1 MEEKKN
7 NVPKSRPTPP
17 PPPPPRPKTAVQ
29 PVQNQQARPQMPQ
42 PQVQTQNNA
51 YVQPVQAGTNN
62 SNKKLND
69 KKEQKEIGEMERI
82 KGKSGS
88 GFLTAL
94 YWISFVLALGAIGLL
109 IYMLIR

>member
-1 MEEKKN
+1 
-7 NVPKSRPTPP
+7 
-17 PPPPPRPKTAVQ
+17 
-29 PVQNQQARPQMPQ
+29 MPQ

-51 YVQPVQAGTNN
+51 YVQPVQAGANN
-62 SNKKLND
+62 SNKNLND
-69 KKEQKEIGEMERI
+69 KKEKKEVGEMERI